1 MSEHDHGPRVV
12 NCAGC
17 GEQRWCG
24 SGACSPPVHCHQ
36 QINYCTNPHGCG
48 PFHYNWQTG
57 KFVPAVPLGGYLW
70 TETICTRA

>member
-1 MSEHDHGPRVV
+1 MIRKFVASAFA
-12 NCAGC
+12 AGAIVL
-17 GEQRWCG
+17 
-24 SGACSPPVHCHQ
+24 GAATAAGAYSPPVHCHQ

-48 PFHYNWQTG
+48 PFHYVWQTG